1 MRMLQ
6 RARLLSN
13 YVSNG
18 QPHMHNPAA
27 CPLEVGGGYVDIY
40 WLSAAMF
47 FAKFHAMMRDVLEKI
62 VGCPRNACG
71 TLGQNKKGPAG
82 HLRDAR
88 VMIVT
93 TS

>member
-1 MRMLQ
+1 MLQ

-13 YVSNG
+13 DVSNG

-27 CPLEVGGGYVDIY
+27 CPLEVCGGYVDIY

-47 FAKFHAMMRDVLEKI
+47 FAEFHAMMRDVLEKR
-62 VGCPRNACG
+62 VGCPRNVCG
-71 TLGQNKKGPAG
+71 TLCKQKTGPAG
-82 HLRDAR
+82 HLRDAGA
-88 VMIVT
+88 MIAT